1 MTETL
6 TTRAAEELV
15 KKIEEMA
22 KKEKVDKSTMI
33 RRLLSDAVEEK
44 NRKDSLK
51 LYKEGKVSLW
61 KAAKIAGT
69 SLWEMIDL
77 IMKEGIPLD
86 YGAEELREDLEPL
99 RRKTGA
105 GGE

>member
-6 TTRAAEELV
+6 TTRAAEALV

-33 RRLLSDAVEEK
+33 RRLLADAVEAKCKE
-44 NRKDSLK
+44 DSLK

-61 KAAKIAGT
+61 KAAKIAGV

-77 IMKEGIPLD
+77 IMKEGIHLD
-86 YGAEELREDLEPL
+86 YGTEELREDLEPL
-99 RRKTGA
+99 RRKMRA
-105 GGE
+105 SGE